1 MLFYTYIY
9 RDQLNIAIKD
19 VVLHIHLQ
27 NIAIKDQLNIAIKDV
42 VLHIHLQR
50 SA

>member
-9 RDQLNIAIKD
+9 RDE
-19 VVLHIHLQ
+19 
-27 NIAIKDQLNIAIKDV
+27 LNIAIKDV